1 MKSFEEMYRESLQE
15 AKNTASELEHGVKAW
30 FVRSEEDK
38 EQFDL
43 ILEDTKKR
51 KWRIRNY
58 AGYITGYDQGWG
70 ASNKQKYYLKTDDG
84 YIARNGGGHERKSI
98 PIIMYERHLDKH
110 IMEQDFYKDFVDSI

>member
-1 MKSFEEMYRESLQE
+1 MKTFEEIYQKSLKESKQ
-15 AKNTASELEHGVKAW
+15 TATELSHGVKAW

-43 ILEDTKKR
+43 ILYDSKKR

-70 ASNKQKYYLKTDDG
+70 GSNKQRYYLKTDDG
-84 YIARNGGGHERKSI
+84 YSAGNGGGHERRVI
-98 PIIMYERHLDKH
+98 PIITYERHLDEH